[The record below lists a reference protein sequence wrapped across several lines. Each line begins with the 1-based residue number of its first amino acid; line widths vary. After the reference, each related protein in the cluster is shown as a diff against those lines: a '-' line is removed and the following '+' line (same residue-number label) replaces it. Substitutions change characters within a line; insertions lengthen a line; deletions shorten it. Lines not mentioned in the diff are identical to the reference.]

1 MEENWKN
8 RLQVDNKGNIT
19 RSISNLRQI
28 FTHDANLSQIRF
40 DTFCQDDISFC
51 PMFRNVNGNKVDE
64 ESIGKIQDYLEQ
76 EFCLRLT
83 QNKVFEILKTTA
95 SERSFNPVQSFIRQ
109 GEWDGFPRVE
119 TALIDYLGA
128 DDTPLVREQTKLWFV
143 GAVSRAFK
151 PGCKFDNVLT
161 VPGPQGIGKSTFFST
176 IAGEWF
182 SDSFSFASGD
192 KEKVETITN
201 GWIIE
206 ISELN
211 GMKRANDA
219 EAAKAFL
226 SRCSDYMRPAYGH
239 KVVEFKRHNVFAATT
254 NETNFLQGDNGN
266 RRWWIIPVKGTG
278 PVSTWLYELKC
289 NVPQL
294 WAEAY
299 AYYERGTKLYLSPE
313 LELEANEVQL
323 NHSYILVDPILEDLV
338 TYLERKVP
346 AAYATWPIASRQIYQ
361 KGSYVGTD
369 ATPEVLLDMVCA
381 KQIIE
386 ELPNDL
392 VRRNPAKYTSQYIN
406 RLMSFVDGWER
417 CEQEKVRGLHPAYC
431 DKTGR
436 AKHPWVRVGSMQEEE
451 NEGEKESIQDDLPF

>member
-1 MEENWKN
+1 MEENWKKQ
-8 RLQVDNKGNIT
+8 LTVDVKGNVV
-19 RSISNLRQI
+19 RSIGNLRMI
-28 FTHDANLSQIRF
+28 FTKDENLSKIRF
-40 DTFCQDDISFC
+40 DTFSQDDISFS
-51 PMFRNVNGNKVDE
+51 PMFFNVNGKKIDE
-64 ESIGKIQDYLEQ
+64 ESAGKIQDYLEQ
-76 EFCLRLT
+76 EYNLRLT
-83 QNKVFEILKTTA
+83 QNKVFEILKTTS
-95 SERSFNPVQSFIRQ
+95 SERSFNPVQDFIRSV
-109 GEWDGFPRVE
+109 EWDGIPRIE

-143 GAVSRAFK
+143 GAVARAFK

-161 VPGPQGIGKSTFFST
+161 LPGPQGIGKSTFFST

-266 RRWWIIPVKGTG
+266 RRWWIVPVRGRDH
-278 PVSTWLYELKC
+278 VSTWVFELRE

-299 AYYERGTKLYLSPE
+299 VYFKQGTKLYLSPE
-313 LELEANEVQL
+313 LEAEANEMQTS
-323 NHSYILVDPILEDLV
+323 HSYILTDPILEDIV

-346 AAYATWPIASRQIYQ
+346 VAYDSWPIGSRLAYQ
-361 KGSYVGTD
+361 KGNYVGAD
-369 ATPEVLLDMVCA
+369 ADPEVLLDMVCA
-381 KQIIE
+381 RQIIE

-392 VRRNPAKYTSQYIN
+392 VRKNQAKYTSQYIN

-417 CEQEKVRGLHPAYC
+417 CEKEKVRGLHPAYC

-436 AKHPWVRVGSMQEEE
+436 AKHPWVRVGTLQEEK
-451 NEGEKESIQDDLPF
+451 NEGEEEAQNDLPF